1 MRYLI
6 KPMET
11 EAETDGKGYVHWKS
25 WQETYTGLIDQEY
38 LTNHQTLEK
47 SLLTAHRSPD
57 NIVVAK
63 DGDQVIGFAAYGA
76 YRDDTLPGHGEV
88 YALYV
93 LQAYQRQ
100 GVGFALMNAALEQ
113 LSTYERIALWVLDG
127 NEKAISFYKRY
138 GFRFDGAS
146 QTLMLGTPVLEKR
159 MIYQREVSV

>member
-1 MRYLI
+1 M
-6 KPMET
+6 
-11 EAETDGKGYVHWKS
+11 
-25 WQETYTGLIDQEY
+25 
-38 LTNHQTLEK
+38 
-47 SLLTAHRSPD
+47 
-57 NIVVAK
+57 
-63 DGDQVIGFAAYGA
+63 IGFIAYGA

-113 LSTYERIALWVLDG
+113 LSTYERIALWVLDE

-138 GFRFDGAS
+138 VFRFDGTS